1 MEESAILKKID
12 EKYGAY
18 YKSNTVLFKEGEKAD
33 KFFILREGLV
43 KIVKTSPEMQITI
56 NTIEAGEVF
65 GEMGLITN
73 KPRNA
78 SGITLTECFIIS
90 LNEQILDTLIT
101 TNKKFVFY
109 LLKLFGSKI
118 RYLSS
123 MVKDLTTGN
132 DFVIITTHLMN
143 YIDTVTP
150 HSKEIALNLSETL
163 KYITVES
170 KIPFDYVLKSIEKL
184 QKDDLFVISNDTIF
198 IKDKKSLSE
207 AIPRYF

>member
-132 DFVIITTHLMN
+132 DFVIITTHL
-143 YIDTVTP
+143 
-150 HSKEIALNLSETL
+150 
-163 KYITVES
+163 
-170 KIPFDYVLKSIEKL
+170 
-184 QKDDLFVISNDTIF
+184 
-198 IKDKKSLSE
+198 
-207 AIPRYF
+207 